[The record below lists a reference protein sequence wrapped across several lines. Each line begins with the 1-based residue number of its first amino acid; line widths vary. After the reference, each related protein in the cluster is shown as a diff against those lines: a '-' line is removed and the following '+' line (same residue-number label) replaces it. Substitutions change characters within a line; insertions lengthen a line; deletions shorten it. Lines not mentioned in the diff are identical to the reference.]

1 MEGEQIGKR
10 NKSVQER
17 KAKYNAANLEMVMLS
32 EKRRSLKNIEK
43 RKEDPDFDKQKKE
56 QAAKRTAEY
65 RKRKSELLLLTQFS
79 FGPGQGLPVIE
90 PTGQHQPTVSGPNQE
105 PISNQGYGLQL
116 QVTHITTPACP
127 HSCQSW
133 PLHITVIM

>member
-1 MEGEQIGKR
+1 MK
-10 NKSVQER
+10 K
-17 KAKYNAANLEMVMLS
+17 
-32 EKRRSLKNIEK
+32 EKRILILTNK
-43 RKEDPDFDKQKKE
+43 RKKQV
-56 QAAKRTAEY
+56 AKRTAEY

>member
-43 RKEDPDFDKQKKE
+43 RKEDPDFDKQKK
-56 QAAKRTAEY
+56 KTSS
-65 RKRKSELLLLTQFS
+65 KKKSR
-79 FGPGQGLPVIE
+79 I
-90 PTGQHQPTVSGPNQE
+90 
-105 PISNQGYGLQL
+105 
-116 QVTHITTPACP
+116 
-127 HSCQSW
+127 
-133 PLHITVIM
+133 